1 MNLIQSIQVAL
12 RGLITNKM
20 RSALTML
27 GIIIGITAVISLTSI
42 GTGVESQITSEF
54 ESMGTNLLFVSSGAS
69 TQRGVSGGMGS
80 ANTLTLEDSYAIADP
95 LNCPSV
101 AMVAPETSMYSQVI
115 VDGTNAFAQIVGI
128 TPDYQ
133 YVRNVSTKAGTF
145 ITEQQMDA
153 RERTCVLGSSIA
165 ETLFGE
171 SYPIGRQIKIDR
183 QQMIV
188 TGVLEEKGSSGFGS
202 MDDSILMPITTMQS
216 RFSMD
221 RTSSGER
228 VIKTMSIQV
237 VNADEMDTAQEQI
250 STTLRQRHDI
260 TNPDDDDFSIINQA
274 DILESLETVMGTFTI
289 FLGLIAGIS
298 LLVGGIG
305 IMNIMLVS
313 VTERIR
319 EIGIRKAVGARR
331 RDILIQFLTESAI
344 LSLVGGGVGVLA
356 GWGASTLISRIE
368 ISGQTIPAVV
378 SPDIVVIAL
387 AISIGIG
394 LFFGVYPA
402 NRAARL
408 NPIDA
413 LRHE

>member
-1 MNLIQSIQVAL
+1 
-12 RGLITNKM
+12 M

-27 GIIIGITAVISLTSI
+27 GIIIGIAAVISLTSI

-54 ESMGTNLLFVSSGAS
+54 ESMGTNLLFISPGAS
-69 TQRGVSGGMGS
+69 TQKGVSGGMGS

-101 AMVAPETSMYSQVI
+101 AMVSPETSMYSQV
-115 VDGTNAFAQIVGI
+115 VVGGTNTFAQIVGI
-128 TPDYQ
+128 TPEYQ
-133 YVRNVSTKAGTF
+133 YVHNVSTEIGNF
-145 ITEQQMDA
+145 ITDQQMNA

-171 SYPIGRQIKIDR
+171 SYPIGQRIKIDR

-188 TGVLEEKGSSGFGS
+188 TGVLEEKGGSSFGS
-202 MDDSILMPITTMQS
+202 IDNSILMPITTMQS

-221 RTSSGER
+221 RTSSGEHI
-228 VIKTMSIQV
+228 IKTMSIQV
-237 VNADEMDTAQEQI
+237 VNADEMDMAQEQV
-250 STTLRQRHDI
+250 STTLRQRHGI
-260 TNPDDDDFSIINQA
+260 TNPDDDDFTIINQT
-274 DILESLETVMGTFTI
+274 DILESLETVMGTLTV
-289 FLGLIAGIS
+289 FLGLITGIS
-298 LLVGGIG
+298 LLVGGVG

-331 RDILIQFLTESAI
+331 RDILLQFLTESAI
-344 LSLVGGGVGVLA
+344 ISLVGGGVGVLA
-356 GWGASTLISRIE
+356 GWGISTLISKLE
-368 ISGQTIPAVV
+368 IGGQTIPAVM
-378 SPDIVVIAL
+378 SPDIVIIAL
-387 AISIGIG
+387 AISIAIG

-408 NPIDA
+408 NPIEA